1 MIIKKYV
8 VNNMNEAMTRIRYEL
23 GKDAVIISQRK
34 IRKPGIK
41 GFFAKKVIEVT
52 AAAENPSSKKEEESM
67 EDSLKTIS
75 NIIKNESEYKIENN
89 MSNNQPSIKDD
100 IIIPKT
106 NIHIKDENNKDL
118 EKDNEN
124 SSLHKED
131 NYELTQQIKEMKDIL
146 NKLSIKKDDSII
158 EDSHKKIGDL
168 NDSKEYIEIEKM
180 KKFLRGLDIDGF
192 LVDNIIE
199 DAKNIKDPL
208 DMKEKVKKVILNSIN
223 ISTEDNFI
231 GKVIFVG
238 PTGVGKTTTIAK
250 LAGKLSLIEKKKVG
264 FITLDTYR
272 IGAVDQLRT
281 YADIMGIDF
290 KVVMNQK
297 EMKEALKSMEN
308 MDTIL
313 IDTTGRSSK
322 NIMQISELRSYI
334 NKIDEA
340 RIYLVLSCTTKDKD
354 IDFITEAYKIL
365 KYNNVIITKLDETSS
380 YGSILQILNR
390 SSKPLSLVSTG
401 QNVPDD
407 IKVLSKEELL
417 KLIFQEDTIC

>member
-264 FITLDTYR
+264 LITLDTYR

>member
-106 NIHIKDENNKDL
+106 NIHIKDEDNKDL

-264 FITLDTYR
+264 LITLDTYR

>member
-1 MIIKKYV
+1 MIIKKYI
-8 VNNMNEAMTRIRYEL
+8 VNSMNEAMTRIRYEL

-34 IRKPGIK
+34 IRKSGIK

-52 AAAENPSSKKEEESM
+52 AAAENPSSKKEEDSM
-67 EDSLKTIS
+67 GDSLKTIS

-89 MSNNQPSIKDD
+89 MSNSQSLTKDD

-106 NIHIKDENNKDL
+106 NIHIKDEDNKDL

-158 EDSHKKIGDL
+158 EDSHGKLRDL

-180 KKFLRGLDIDGF
+180 KKNLKGLDIDGF

-223 ISTEDNFI
+223 ISTENNFI

-264 FITLDTYR
+264 LITLDTYR

-354 IDFITEAYKIL
+354 IDFITEAYKVL

-380 YGSILQILNR
+380 YGSILQILNK

-417 KLIFQEDTIC
+417 KLILQEDAIC

>member
-1 MIIKKYV
+1 MIIKKYI

-34 IRKPGIK
+34 IRKSGIK

-52 AAAENPSSKKEEESM
+52 AAAENPSSKKEEDSM
-67 EDSLKTIS
+67 GDSLKTIS
-75 NIIKNESEYKIENN
+75 NIIKNESQYKIENN
-89 MSNNQPSIKDD
+89 MSNSQPLTKDD

-124 SSLHKED
+124 SLLHKED

-146 NKLSIKKDDSII
+146 NKLSIKKDDLII
-158 EDSHKKIGDL
+158 EDSHSKLGDL

-180 KKFLRGLDIDGF
+180 KKNLKGLDIDGF

-199 DAKNIKDPL
+199 DARNIKEPL
-208 DMKEKVKKVILNSIN
+208 DMEERVKKVMLNSIN

-250 LAGKLSLIEKKKVG
+250 LAGRLSLIEKKKVG
-264 FITLDTYR
+264 LITLDTYR

-297 EMKEALKSMEN
+297 EMKEALKSMKN

-354 IDFITEAYKIL
+354 IDFITEAYKVL

-380 YGSILQILNR
+380 YGSILQILNK

-407 IKVLSKEELL
+407 IKVLSKQELL
-417 KLIFQEDTIC
+417 KLILQEDTIC

>member
-106 NIHIKDENNKDL
+106 NIHIKDEDNKDL

-158 EDSHKKIGDL
+158 EDSHKKIGEL

-264 FITLDTYR
+264 LITLDTYR

-380 YGSILQILNR
+380 YGSILQILNK

>member
-75 NIIKNESEYKIENN
+75 NIIKSESEYKIENN
-89 MSNNQPSIKDD
+89 MSNRQSLIKDD

-106 NIHIKDENNKDL
+106 NSYIKDENNKDL

-124 SSLHKED
+124 SLLHKEN

-146 NKLSIKKDDSII
+146 NKLSIKKDDSDGKVIDSI
-158 EDSHKKIGDL
+158 E
-168 NDSKEYIEIEKM
+168 SKEYIEIEKM
-180 KKFLRGLDIDGF
+180 KRFLKGLDIDGF

-208 DMKEKVKKVILNSIN
+208 DMEGRVKKVILNSIN

-231 GKVIFVG
+231 GKVVFVG

-264 FITLDTYR
+264 LITLDTYR

-297 EMKEALKSMEN
+297 EMKEALKSMED
-308 MDTIL
+308 MDTVL

-340 RIYLVLSCTTKDKD
+340 KIYLVLSCTTKDKD
-354 IDFITEAYKIL
+354 IDFITEAYKVL

-380 YGSILQILNR
+380 YGSILQILNK

-407 IKVLSKEELL
+407 IKALSKEELL

>member
-1 MIIKKYV
+1 MIIKKYI

-89 MSNNQPSIKDD
+89 MSNNQSSIKDD

-106 NIHIKDENNKDL
+106 NIHIKDEDNKDL

-264 FITLDTYR
+264 LITLDTYR